1 MVPGGR
7 VSELDLH
14 PTSTFIV
21 WANAFSPAELDRI
34 EAYGDRLP
42 VDEAVIASSASD
54 NIVRGE
60 VRVTRTAWLSLTP
73 ESKWIYDRLQRVART
88 LNDRVYQFELS
99 GFSEHLQYTV
109 YHGSES
115 GHYDWHVDQGP
126 LRTRRKLSLSVQ
138 LSDPAGYEG
147 CDLQFYGGNQIETA
161 PRERG
166 TVIAFPSYVLHRVT
180 PCTKGTRKAIVA
192 WTTGPQFR

>member
-1 MVPGGR
+1 MP
-7 VSELDLH
+7 SA
-14 PTSTFIV
+14 FIV

>member
-1 MVPGGR
+1 M
-7 VSELDLH
+7 SELDLH